1 MKKQFY
7 ETGSSSKCQQ
17 NGIVPRTGI
26 SIRQFQALG
35 IWQLLAKT
43 TAHCHLSF
51 FDRKFLNAP
60 LHCDTRSFARKSYL
74 HTDPAEFLS
83 LCHFITS
90 HDITGHLKI
99 ILYLIIGDALS
110 QSSGQQL
117 IYGHVAFKLVKH
129 VVGRQEAEIGDIIG
143 EFCELIGND
152 MD

>member
-1 MKKQFY
+1 MPAEWDCAPDWNINQIVL
-7 ETGSSSKCQQ
+7 GSGYLATISKD
-17 NGIVPRTGI
+17 NSPLRLVI
-26 SIRQFQALG
+26 
-35 IWQLLAKT
+35 
-43 TAHCHLSF
+43 

-110 QSSGQQL
+110 
-117 IYGHVAFKLVKH
+117 
-129 VVGRQEAEIGDIIG
+129 
-143 EFCELIGND
+143 
-152 MD
+152 